1 MNPDV
6 WRHRGPLAKLRE
18 KLKSGAA
25 TIGFLGGSITEAA
38 PGYNWPEK
46 VLAWLTETY
55 PAVRFTVENAAIG
68 ATGSDLA
75 CFRVRRDIIDRQCDI
90 VFVEY
95 AVNDHYAD
103 KEIRKRAR
111 EGLIRQL
118 LAWGEADIVLV
129 YTYLQAMYADMS
141 GGRVPDSV
149 AELEQLARH
158 YGIGSIWAG
167 LYAFEEVRKGRM
179 DWDEWLPDGLH
190 PTHRGSLSYAQ
201 AAIAYLERELQP
213 EDADSSGVSPGE
225 SGNRASTTGMMP
237 APLNDKHWGRVSQLS
252 FADVATE
259 GPWTIRRSSRSVWID
274 RMLATS
280 AVGAKLSFAFEGTGL
295 ALAFDFGKRS
305 ADFRYRINGESL
317 PCMSSIG
324 RTGVR
329 TKGCSSWPSWPAIC
343 RPASTM
349 RSWRSYMATDP
360 GARVRGSNWPSSAS
374 YRNRG
379 EARKCR
385 IKGTQ
390 ERFTET
396 ASMRGLPTR

>member
-190 PTHRGSLSYAQ
+190 PTHRGK
-201 AAIAYLERELQP
+201 LEL
-213 EDADSSGVSPGE
+213 
-225 SGNRASTTGMMP
+225 RAS
-237 APLNDKHWGRVSQLS
+237 R
-252 FADVATE
+252 
-259 GPWTIRRSSRSVWID
+259 D
-274 RMLATS
+274 RL
-280 AVGAKLSFAFEGTGL
+280 F
-295 ALAFDFGKRS
+295 
-305 ADFRYRINGESL
+305 
-317 PCMSSIG
+317 
-324 RTGVR
+324 
-329 TKGCSSWPSWPAIC
+329 
-343 RPASTM
+343 
-349 RSWRSYMATDP
+349 
-360 GARVRGSNWPSSAS
+360 GARAAAGRRG
-374 YRNRG
+374 
-379 EARKCR
+379 
-385 IKGTQ
+385 
-390 ERFTET
+390 
-396 ASMRGLPTR
+396 